1 MSRRVP
7 NAANRSS
14 PSVMNPRS
22 MLAQPVWQP
31 RQCSITG
38 DDGQRWRG
46 PLKGTRPVTPTE
58 AASRRAWG
66 RQERPY
72 LYLFETDSSAAFSRM
87 RRSKTPPAHGV
98 PRAPNVPPLATTR
111 RAQTATRERTRR
123 TLQMTMGQRSEE
135 RARSMAASGF
145 RNLEFPTHADTT
157 SRAFGA
163 ITLTAPM
170 SPVAKTRLKTLL
182 CIKED

>member
-72 LYLFETDSSAAFSRM
+72 LGRDHKL
-87 RRSKTPPAHGV
+87 RSKLRAAGRPELLIKAADVEDRTSIKQPRPQDTVV
-98 PRAPNVPPLATTR
+98 PCP
-111 RAQTATRERTRR
+111 
-123 TLQMTMGQRSEE
+123 
-135 RARSMAASGF
+135 
-145 RNLEFPTHADTT
+145 
-157 SRAFGA
+157 
-163 ITLTAPM
+163 
-170 SPVAKTRLKTLL
+170 
-182 CIKED
+182 

>member
-1 MSRRVP
+1 
-7 NAANRSS
+7 
-14 PSVMNPRS
+14 
-22 MLAQPVWQP
+22 
-31 RQCSITG
+31 
-38 DDGQRWRG
+38 
-46 PLKGTRPVTPTE
+46 
-58 AASRRAWG
+58 
-66 RQERPY
+66 
-72 LYLFETDSSAAFSRM
+72 M

-145 RNLEFPTHADTT
+145 RNLDFPTHADTT